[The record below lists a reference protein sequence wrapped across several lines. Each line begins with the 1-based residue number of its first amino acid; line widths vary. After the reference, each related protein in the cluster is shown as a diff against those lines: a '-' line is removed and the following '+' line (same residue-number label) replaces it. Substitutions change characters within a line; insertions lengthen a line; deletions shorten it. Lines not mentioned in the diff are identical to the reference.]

1 MRRWVLAETDV
12 EAVEEAVD
20 VLLAGADDEE

>member
-12 EAVEEAVD
+12 EAVEVAVD

>member
-12 EAVEEAVD
+12 EAVDEEVD

>member
-12 EAVEEAVD
+12 EAVDAAVD
-20 VLLAGADDEE
+20 VLLAEADDEE

>member
-12 EAVEEAVD
+12 EAVDEAVD

>member
-1 MRRWVLAETDV
+1 MRCWVLAETDV
-12 EAVEEAVD
+12 EAVDEAVD

>member
-12 EAVEEAVD
+12 VAVDEAVD